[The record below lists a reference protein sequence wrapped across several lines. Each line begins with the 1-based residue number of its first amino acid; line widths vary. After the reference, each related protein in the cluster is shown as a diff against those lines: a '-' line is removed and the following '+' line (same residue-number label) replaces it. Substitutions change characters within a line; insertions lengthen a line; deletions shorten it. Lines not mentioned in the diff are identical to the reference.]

1 MNSLQLFGIKK
12 NRPPKAWQ
20 SHAMGSGGHQTDS
33 KPASVLANEASI
45 EVENRQ
51 NCLTH
56 YGIKGI
62 IESVFTDS
70 SQTGRI
76 QTFVL
81 SQENQSHSRNKM
93 QVQQD
98 EKNRR
103 ENDNPFV
110 LHIFTVIKFPSA
122 ES

>member
-56 YGIKGI
+56 DGIEGHYRI
-62 IESVFTDS
+62 GFRRPSQVEQSRLS
-70 SQTGRI
+70 SCLKKQLAQPKQNASPAG
-76 QTFVL
+76 
-81 SQENQSHSRNKM
+81 
-93 QVQQD
+93 
-98 EKNRR
+98 
-103 ENDNPFV
+103 
-110 LHIFTVIKFPSA
+110 
-122 ES
+122 

>member
-1 MNSLQLFGIKK
+1 MRTKFCPGFFIRRTFSHAIQFSLFVFQAKLAASK

-33 KPASVLANEASI
+33 KLASVLANKASI

-62 IESVFTDS
+62 IA
-70 SQTGRI
+70 
-76 QTFVL
+76 
-81 SQENQSHSRNKM
+81 
-93 QVQQD
+93 
-98 EKNRR
+98 
-103 ENDNPFV
+103 
-110 LHIFTVIKFPSA
+110 SA
-122 ES
+122 FADLAK

>member
-1 MNSLQLFGIKK
+1 LRIKILPPFLPKFTSSGCDEIVTTFWVK

-33 KPASVLANEASI
+33 KPVSVLANKASI

-56 YGIKGI
+56 YGMKGI
-62 IESVFTDS
+62 IASAFADT
-70 SQTGRI
+70 SQAGRI

-81 SQENQSHSRNKM
+81 SQENH
-93 QVQQD
+93 
-98 EKNRR
+98 
-103 ENDNPFV
+103 
-110 LHIFTVIKFPSA
+110 
-122 ES
+122 